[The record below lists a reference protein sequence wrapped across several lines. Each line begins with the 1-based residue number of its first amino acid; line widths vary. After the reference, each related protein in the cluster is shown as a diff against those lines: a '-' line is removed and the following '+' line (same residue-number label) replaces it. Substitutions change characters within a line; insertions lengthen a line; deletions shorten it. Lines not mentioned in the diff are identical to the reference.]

1 MIRSAQAIELHHRYI
16 QRSFEQ
22 NNLKLIV
29 FSEYLDSY
37 RTSDAQFGSWV
48 PGTQPHTQ
56 SSGQRPFQ
64 PFSLTPA
71 HNIPKDSP
79 SGTSLGTG
87 PRSRALPRAAPPP
100 SPISAPR
107 PRATSPPQRVTGR
120 AKSPHSLLN
129 IPSLPPRPKA
139 INQSTCATASL
150 RGLAETHFALELDS
164 ILHNGHLLRARK
176 TVELNDGTFL
186 RIASIKNWI
195 NDEGDDQ
202 ICLHGSKF
210 QRARDFLGLLG
221 LKRNEV
227 AMCSPSEDIP
237 LSDVLKPRTLILTN
251 AAFPKY
257 RPPTQPDERE
267 GRLICRWRIKIVS
280 KQEGYMWRLQQHEV
294 DEKYRM
300 DDSELRER
308 WRGGL
313 VEIVKVL
320 QDGVLEGGPLPPHK
334 DLCEQEGFAEWS
346 ARKKNFVDL
355 TAEKPA
361 RRERSNTGET
371 HRTAIVTDDSSLEL
385 KQTSYTPSKRSLSG
399 TGGSLGSSRYE
410 ATIDS
415 RTPAGRFLGYFQ
427 GTYTPNPNASPTS
440 FCSSLRPGPQ
450 IASSPKTANIFS
462 ETLVTRPPA
471 PSIGSSNPLNLNKK
485 QFGVFNNP
493 DFNTQPK
500 KQAYQILGRPL
511 TYGGGDFR
519 SSTLP
524 ESVVTPRSIFR
535 SNVYNNLKSCA
546 SSSKILGPFNSRPL
560 IPTGHNNLAVKSKC
574 SLVPQDITS
583 SESQS
588 QSLPERRGSP
598 RGFNNFLKPPPST
611 QSAFKPVFSPSTRHK
626 YKFGDAFCGGGGMSS
641 GARSAGLVNTWSFD
655 SNIDAATTYRKNFP
669 GCKTYHMSVNEFV
682 ALPPEDLL
690 VDIVHLSP
698 PCQPHSPAHTVAG
711 KDDDRNEA
719 SLFCV
724 KECLEASRPRMATLE
739 QTDGILNR
747 QEWFRKLVN
756 FFTDLGFSVSW
767 KVLHGV
773 EYGVPQTRKRLFL
786 LAARFAMTCTLRGK
800 ERY

>member
-1 MIRSAQAIELHHRYI
+1 
-16 QRSFEQ
+16 
-22 NNLKLIV
+22 
-29 FSEYLDSY
+29 
-37 RTSDAQFGSWV
+37 
-48 PGTQPHTQ
+48 
-56 SSGQRPFQ
+56 
-64 PFSLTPA
+64 
-71 HNIPKDSP
+71 
-79 SGTSLGTG
+79 
-87 PRSRALPRAAPPP
+87 
-100 SPISAPR
+100 
-107 PRATSPPQRVTGR
+107 
-120 AKSPHSLLN
+120 
-129 IPSLPPRPKA
+129 
-139 INQSTCATASL
+139 
-150 RGLAETHFALELDS
+150 
-164 ILHNGHLLRARK
+164 
-176 TVELNDGTFL
+176 
-186 RIASIKNWI
+186 
-195 NDEGDDQ
+195 
-202 ICLHGSKF
+202 
-210 QRARDFLGLLG
+210 
-221 LKRNEV
+221 
-227 AMCSPSEDIP
+227 MCSPSENIP

-294 DEKYRM
+294 DEKYRI

-313 VEIVKVL
+313 VEIVKIL
-320 QDGVLEGGPLPPHK
+320 QDGVLEDSPLPPHK
-334 DLCEQEGFAEWS
+334 DLCEQEGFAEWN

-361 RRERSNTGET
+361 RRERGDAGET

-385 KQTSYTPSKRSLSG
+385 KQTSYASSKRSLSG
-399 TGGSLGSSRYE
+399 AGGSMGSSRYE

-427 GTYTPNPNASPTS
+427 GTYTPNPNASPSS

-450 IASSPKTANIFS
+450 IASSPQTANIS
-462 ETLVTRPPA
+462 SGILATRPPA
-471 PSIGSSNPLNLNKK
+471 PSVGNSNPLNSNKK

-493 DFNTQPK
+493 GLSQFNTQPK

-511 TYGGGDFR
+511 TYGGGDFH
-519 SSTLP
+519 SATLP
-524 ESVVTPRSIFR
+524 ESAVTPRSIFR
-535 SNVYNNLKSCA
+535 SHVYNNLKSCA

-560 IPTGHNNLAVKSKC
+560 IPTGHNALLVKSKC
-574 SLVPQDITS
+574 SLAPQDITS
-583 SESQS
+583 SESPRKS
-588 QSLPERRGSP
+588 FPERCGSL

-611 QSAFKPVFSPSTRHK
+611 KSAFKPVFSPSTKRK

-669 GCKTYHMSVNEFV
+669 SCKTYHLSVNEFV

-698 PCQPHSPAHTVAG
+698 PCQPHSPAHTIAG

-719 SLFCV
+719 SLFCI

-747 QEWFRKLVN
+747 QEWFRKLIN

-786 LAARFAMTCTLRGK
+786 LAARFAMTRSTLRDK
-800 ERY
+800 ERC